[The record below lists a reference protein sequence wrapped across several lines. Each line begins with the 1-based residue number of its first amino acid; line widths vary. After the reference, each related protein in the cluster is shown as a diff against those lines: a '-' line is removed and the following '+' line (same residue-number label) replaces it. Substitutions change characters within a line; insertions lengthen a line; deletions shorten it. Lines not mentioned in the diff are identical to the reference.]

1 MHPATADKSHP
12 AAARQ
17 VRPYAGRRYGWII
30 AVTGALAVLAALG
43 FGRHSYTVIIS
54 SMKEGLGLSEVQA
67 GDLATG
73 TMLGY
78 LASSVLGGA
87 LASRLGPRVV
97 ISVSLFL
104 GAASLLFTGLAAS
117 YPSALAARILTGIAS
132 GGANVPVMGLVS
144 SWFAAR
150 QRGVATGIAV
160 AGSSAGLL
168 LTGLAVPAIIAA
180 CGTTG
185 WRVSW
190 FVMAAAAFAAAVVC
204 SLVLRNS
211 PAARHRQGRAPH
223 SLGRVLGSG
232 RMWYLGAVYSLF
244 GFSYIIYSTF
254 FARYLTSEAG
264 FSARAAGALW
274 SGVGLASLA
283 SGFLWGTVSDRLGR
297 KHGLAIVYALQ
308 FAGFFLFGAWQ
319 APAAYWL
326 SAALFAL
333 TAWSVP
339 AIMAAA
345 AGDVMGARLAPA
357 ALGMLTAFFGIGQA
371 AGPFVAAR
379 IAQASGSYRGAFLV
393 AAGAALAGAVLSTM
407 LRLGKQGA
415 GRSG

>member
-1 MHPATADKSHP
+1 MEKGQRT
-12 AAARQ
+12 
-17 VRPYAGRRYGWII
+17 RPYAGRRYSWVI

-78 LASSVLGGA
+78 LVSSVLGGV
-87 LASRLGPRVV
+87 LASRLGPRLV
-97 ISVSLFL
+97 ITVSLFL
-104 GAASLLFTGLAAS
+104 GAVSLFLTGLAS
-117 YPSALAARILTGIAS
+117 SFPLALAARLLTGIAS

-150 QRGVATGIAV
+150 ERGVATGIAV

-168 LTGLAVPAIIAA
+168 VTGLAVPAILA
-180 CGTTG
+180 GFGSSG
-185 WRVSW
+185 WRASW
-190 FVMAAAAFAAAVVC
+190 FFLAAGALLAAVVC
-204 SLVLRNS
+204 GLVLRNS
-211 PAARHRQGRAPH
+211 PAARGRTSREAH
-223 SLGRVLGSG
+223 SIGRVLSSG

-244 GFSYIIYSTF
+244 GFSYIVYSTF

-264 FSARAAGALW
+264 FSVRAAGAMW

-297 KHGLAIVYALQ
+297 KHGLAIVYFLQ
-308 FAGFFLFGAWQ
+308 CASFLAFGAWR
-319 APAAYWL
+319 APQGYWI

-371 AGPFVAAR
+371 VGPFAAAR
-379 IAQASGSYRGAFLV
+379 IAQSTGSYRGAFLL

-407 LRLGKQGA
+407 LRLGRTNGKPA
-415 GRSG
+415 G